1 MPAAASPRIGPADLA
16 LAVAVLRARQAQG
29 DGPRHVDHLGGM
41 TALDWARTYAQL
53 AHPIMGRLAFADVIR
68 DYQHDLLADRRERII
83 IVKARQIGI
92 SQTLA
97 FIAAHEALRGGT
109 VLVVSRT
116 GKQAALF
123 LQYVYTALLD
133 APHPPYKRQ
142 NQETLE
148 FEGAGAIYVEAASP
162 GAGRGIPASL
172 VILDEMA
179 WMEYGDAI
187 YTAVM
192 PTLSN
197 GGRAILCST
206 PYGRNNLFYRI
217 WAGGDAAWGR
227 HELPWRRR
235 KDWAADPDWERA
247 KTNEIGREAFA
258 QEYGCHCADTRIVAA
273 DGRRPRII
281 DLDIGTKILTYQP
294 QGVVECTITDK
305 RMTGVRPLL
314 RVRTEADTTF
324 TATNGHPI
332 ITSCGVLPLE
342 GAPDLQYVPATA
354 YVPDRAAALARI
366 VGYNIGDGTIAQR
379 RARRRARLDGST
391 AIYAGYPAASF
402 YSKDRDDL
410 VRLSADIVRAGL
422 AEQPPAV
429 LLKRGNG
436 TERHPD
442 SYQVHLS
449 PAASARL
456 VQAGCPVGQK
466 VEQAFDVPAWIVAD
480 ANRTCAEFLA
490 ALWGAEG
497 TTPLQAS
504 RGKANT
510 QLVLRMH
517 KRERAHGAAFFE
529 TLVALHH
536 RLGVDATYSVRA
548 SGSGWAFSLHIA
560 VQKEN
565 VRRFFERIGY
575 RYAAR
580 KERIAF
586 QWFHYYG
593 AHRCDAARRNRP
605 QAARNFPRFADWLA
619 ERWRDGALYLKVTAR
634 EQLPEAPVYNIAVDS
649 PDHTYL
655 LADGLN
661 NHNCDFAVSGGAVFD
676 PADLDAFLCLDGL
689 AEPDQGR
696 RYLTAWDI
704 GRRQDATVGVT
715 FDRTAKP
722 YRLVAYDRFLHLPYP
737 DVQAAIEARHRR
749 YPGATV
755 VESNGV
761 GDPVIQNLRV
771 RVEEFVT
778 TARTKKDAIDA
789 LQLGLQRRDL
799 QAPDLDQMRRELTLY
814 QRDDKDLVQDV
825 VMALA
830 MAAYRLL
837 REAPVVAP
845 ANITRVSP
853 WGPRR

>member
-1 MPAAASPRIGPADLA
+1 MPAAASRQIEPADLA
-16 LAVAVLRARQAQG
+16 LAVAVLRARKAHG
-29 DGPRHVDHLGGM
+29 DRPRRVDLLGGLSP
-41 TALDWARTYAQL
+41 LDWSLRYAQL
-53 AHPIMGRLAFADVIR
+53 AHPIMGRLAFRDVIR
-68 DYQHDLLADRRERII
+68 DYQRDLLADASERIV

-235 KDWAADPDWERA
+235 QDWAADPDWERA

-258 QEYGCHCADTRIVAA
+258 QEYG
-273 DGRRPRII
+273 
-281 DLDIGTKILTYQP
+281 
-294 QGVVECTITDK
+294 
-305 RMTGVRPLL
+305 
-314 RVRTEADTTF
+314 
-324 TATNGHPI
+324 
-332 ITSCGVLPLE
+332 
-342 GAPDLQYVPATA
+342 
-354 YVPDRAAALARI
+354 
-366 VGYNIGDGTIAQR
+366 
-379 RARRRARLDGST
+379 
-391 AIYAGYPAASF
+391 
-402 YSKDRDDL
+402 
-410 VRLSADIVRAGL
+410 
-422 AEQPPAV
+422 
-429 LLKRGNG
+429 
-436 TERHPD
+436 
-442 SYQVHLS
+442 
-449 PAASARL
+449 
-456 VQAGCPVGQK
+456 
-466 VEQAFDVPAWIVAD
+466 
-480 ANRTCAEFLA
+480 
-490 ALWGAEG
+490 
-497 TTPLQAS
+497 
-504 RGKANT
+504 
-510 QLVLRMH
+510 
-517 KRERAHGAAFFE
+517 
-529 TLVALHH
+529 
-536 RLGVDATYSVRA
+536 
-548 SGSGWAFSLHIA
+548 
-560 VQKEN
+560 
-565 VRRFFERIGY
+565 
-575 RYAAR
+575 
-580 KERIAF
+580 
-586 QWFHYYG
+586 
-593 AHRCDAARRNRP
+593 
-605 QAARNFPRFADWLA
+605 
-619 ERWRDGALYLKVTAR
+619 
-634 EQLPEAPVYNIAVDS
+634 
-649 PDHTYL
+649 
-655 LADGLN
+655 
-661 NHNCDFAVSGGAVFD
+661 CDFAVSGGAVFD

-837 REAPVVAP
+837 REAPAVAP
-845 ANITRVSP
+845 ASLTRVSP